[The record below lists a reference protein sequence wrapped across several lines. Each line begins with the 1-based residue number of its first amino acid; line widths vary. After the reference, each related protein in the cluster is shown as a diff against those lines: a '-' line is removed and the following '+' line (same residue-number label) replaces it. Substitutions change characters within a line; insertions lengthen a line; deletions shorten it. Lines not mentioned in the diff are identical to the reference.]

1 MIVKS
6 SFIQQLHLDS
16 KNQLLNSKSS
26 LMVHQLFQALDCNEN
41 KKLDDIQFESFMNV
55 TTDLKSSEI
64 FKIFDLLDLDGSG
77 CVEFDQVRWKYVIN
91 GARFYLVLSLDLY
104 FDGH

>member
-41 KKLDDIQFESFMNV
+41 KKLDDVQFESFMNV

-77 CVEFDQVRWKYVIN
+77 CVEFDQVR
-91 GARFYLVLSLDLY
+91 
-104 FDGH
+104 